1 MRSVDILANGN
12 NMTQMNFEVRADI
25 YNKIIYIIMRGFWS
39 LDDVSAYFDQKNDAI
54 QKMKNSGIAQ
64 DHIKIMIDLS
74 DWSTQTKAV
83 ADLIDKNS
91 SLAVKTAVVLQKSM
105 LSNRQSRRIA
115 SEGYQFFENK
125 ADAMAWLN
133 Q

>member
-1 MRSVDILANGN
+1 MK
-12 NMTQMNFEVRADI
+12 QENFEIRSDI
-25 YNKIIYIIMRGFWS
+25 HHKTIYIIMRGFWS
-39 LDDVSAYFDQKNDAI
+39 LDDVAAYFDQKNAAI
-54 QKMKNSGIAQ
+54 QKLLNSGISQ
-64 DHIKIMIDLS
+64 SHIKIMVDLS

-115 SEGYQFFENK
+115 SEGYQFFESQS
-125 ADAMAWLN
+125 DALAWLDS
-133 Q
+133 